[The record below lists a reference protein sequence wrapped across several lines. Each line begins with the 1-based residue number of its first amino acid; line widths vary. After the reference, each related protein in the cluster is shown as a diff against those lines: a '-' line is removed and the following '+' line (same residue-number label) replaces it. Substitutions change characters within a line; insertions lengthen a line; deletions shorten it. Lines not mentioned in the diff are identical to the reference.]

1 MHTFNYQ
8 KFIKEGKA
16 ETKDGSYKV
25 IRHFINKN
33 GKIHVTMKS
42 LKDSAGLV
50 SQNYN
55 KEGEPIS
62 MYGTIY
68 PNMSHINIVNE

>member
-1 MHTFNYQ
+1 MHIFNYQ

-16 ETKDGSYKV
+16 ETKDGGHKV

-33 GKIHVTMKS
+33 GKIYVTMKS

-50 SQNYN
+50 HQNYN
-55 KEGEPIS
+55 NEGQPIN
-62 MYGTIY
+62 MYGTVF
-68 PNMSHINIVNE
+68 PNMSHINLVNE